1 MVVKRIFNIVS
12 DIEDN
17 SAFLFGARQT
27 GKSTFLEHT
36 LPDAYFIDLLDSQ
49 LRLRLQK
56 NPSLLY
62 EMLQDKPSGTIVVVD
77 EIPEIPE
84 LLNEVHRLIQKKQL
98 RFVLT
103 GSSPRKLKRKGY
115 NTLGGRAVPCY
126 FFPFVSAELPDMD
139 LDRALF
145 YGMLPPHYLAKKPQS
160 LLAGY
165 IDVYLK
171 EEIKEEALSRNLG
184 VFQQF
189 MHAAALTSGE
199 IVNYTNIASD
209 CGVSAKTIKEYFSIL
224 EDTLIGYMLP
234 AYTKVNK
241 RKVTQAPKF
250 YFFDVGIYNYLL
262 QRTSLAPGSP
272 EYGHSF
278 EHFILQELRAYV
290 NYTHSQYKLSYW
302 HTYNNKEIDVVVGDA
317 QIGIEI
323 KSTTEIQSKHLT
335 AFKDYQD
342 EFPKSRC
349 IVVSRDP
356 LSRRNGNI
364 EIFYVFDF
372 LKKLW
377 AGEIFN

>member
-98 RFVLT
+98 RFVLI

-139 LDRALF
+139 LDRALL

-189 MHAAALTSGE
+189 MQAAALTSGE